1 VADEP
6 EYNVYRSRKGPLDR
20 FKRKQPGGLADL
32 KRDRRPPERRRIR
45 KPFSFWRVVKWVVV
59 AAIAW
64 IAFSFVVFL
73 VSAELAEHS
82 SDSAGASLTQSGSLF
97 TGSTI
102 LVLGSDAR
110 PPDSKEPGAGGPARS
125 DSMMLMHVGLG
136 NVRKVSILRDSQAD
150 IPGHGVQKIN
160 AAYALGGA
168 GLAVQTV
175 EQFMGNG
182 LKINHVLEINFE
194 NFPKL
199 IDSLG
204 GINVHLRHCIHSNRF
219 GGKVLIL
226 HRGDQHLTGHQAL
239 QYSRVRENKC
249 RPNEDDRARAKRQ
262 QDVMSAIRKRLL
274 SPTAFV
280 RLPLVAWAAP
290 RTVRSDMHGPG
301 LSMLFSD
308 LLSGGGGKTRVLMP
322 SGSNGTQLLV
332 SEQAKRAAVQELLNG
347 R

>member
-1 VADEP
+1 MADEP
-6 EYNVYRSRKGPLDR
+6 EYTVYRSRKGPFSH
-20 FKRKQPGGLADL
+20 FKRDEPGGLDDL
-32 KRDRRPPERRRIR
+32 RRERKPAPRPTR
-45 KPFSFWRVVKWVVV
+45 KPFSWGRAVKWVLL
-59 AAIAW
+59 AALAW
-64 IAFSFVVFL
+64 IAFSVVVFL

-82 SDSAGASLTQSGSLF
+82 SDSADAALTRSGSLF
-97 TGSTI
+97 TGSTV

-136 NVRKVSILRDSQAD
+136 NVRKVSILRDSQAN

-168 GLAVQTV
+168 GLAARTV
-175 EQFMGNG
+175 EEFMGNG

-204 GINVHLRHCIHSNRF
+204 GVTVHLRRCIHSNRF

-274 SPTAFV
+274 WPTGPL

-301 LSMLFSD
+301 LSMLFAD
-308 LLSGGGGKTRVLMP
+308 
-322 SGSNGTQLLV
+322 
-332 SEQAKRAAVQELLNG
+332 
-347 R
+347 